1 MSFLYDTLSINY
13 IILVC
18 FLRDYENIK
27 QILANKFNNN
37 VEIANTAQFLQEYFK
52 YVLLKLI
59 KNLNLGYL
67 LTKSYLFIK

>member
-37 VEIANTAQFLQEYFK
+37 VEIANTA
-52 YVLLKLI
+52 
-59 KNLNLGYL
+59 
-67 LTKSYLFIK
+67 